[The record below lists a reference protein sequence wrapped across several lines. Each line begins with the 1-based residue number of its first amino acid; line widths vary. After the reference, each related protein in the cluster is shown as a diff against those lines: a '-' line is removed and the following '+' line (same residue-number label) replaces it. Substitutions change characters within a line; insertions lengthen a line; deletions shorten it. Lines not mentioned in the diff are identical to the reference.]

1 MKRLAVLTLT
11 LSCRKTCWPY
21 SVRTSLTGA
30 AVGLEF
36 MSSGV
41 SAMPGETDGVAGPAS
56 GSRLSRTQL
65 GEPDVVGTVDHPP
78 PAQRMRLAE
87 NANSHEHTPASQSN
101 SRNMA
106 EEGGSTSDTGVCVA
120 EEGATETSIRRNT
133 CSATAS
139 INDINQSGGSKEHRA
154 PRHKKTQ
161 LPVEFTPINAPV
173 RPKWFKWGTDTHNRR
188 WRGLEEHLRQQKYFL
203 KKFKA
208 YAAAGN
214 WHRIHSLH
222 YDWYLFPIEDGSKVE
237 WQVAKGD
244 VATLRQSKEFMDR
257 YRACVQCA
265 GFGWG
270 WDVERRT
277 TVSLPT
283 VC

>member
-257 YRACVQCA
+257 FKSIVFLRMTQ
-265 GFGWG
+265 
-270 WDVERRT
+270 
-277 TVSLPT
+277 
-283 VC
+283 